1 MPTCLHARRSVDK
14 TVGVGAEVHDGFER
28 GYHLHR
34 GSLGTNGVLEVGKH
48 EEVFPGGSWWWG
60 VQRNDETNVNVDM
73 LTQQF

>member
-48 EEVFPGGSWWWG
+48 EEVFPGGG
-60 VQRNDETNVNVDM
+60 GGYRGTMRRTLM
-73 LTQQF
+73 LTC